1 MAVPLSLEALSISKM
16 LFPALIFDLSTI
28 RLKDPPRALFLAGGW
43 KHQVEEMLSYKKEF
57 HDEQLAPG
65 GLSSS
70 SWRMLP
76 CAHPWIIHRFLAMST
91 NTAQGFFSTSWTQDE
106 SKASLRS
113 GSARLWGYLFCVLWL
128 IFQLFRG
135 FFFPSVV
142 ILVKLEVF
150 VIATIDHSWSHLPS
164 PAGLS
169 LSCAHSVAL
178 SCLVFLKN
186 VSLLTSGYR
195 RTQNLASS
203 PRTWLW
209 IPN

>member
-1 MAVPLSLEALSISKM
+1 MSSWPQEVWAP
-16 LFPALIFDLSTI
+16 PAGGCSHVHIPGLSTGSWPWAQTQL
-28 RLKDPPRALFLAGGW
+28 RVFSPLLGLKMSQKPHWD
-43 KHQVEEMLSYKKEF
+43 QVL
-57 HDEQLAPG
+57 
-65 GLSSS
+65 
-70 SWRMLP
+70 
-76 CAHPWIIHRFLAMST
+76 
-91 NTAQGFFSTSWTQDE
+91 QGFGGICSVFY
-106 SKASLRS
+106 
-113 GSARLWGYLFCVLWL
+113 GSYFNFLGV
-128 IFQLFRG
+128 
-135 FFFPSVV
+135 FFPSVV

>member
-1 MAVPLSLEALSISKM
+1 MSSWPQEVWAP
-16 LFPALIFDLSTI
+16 PAGGCSHVHIPGLSTGSW
-28 RLKDPPRALFLAGGW
+28 PWA
-43 KHQVEEMLSYKKEF
+43 QT
-57 HDEQLAPG
+57 QLRVSAPQ
-65 GLSSS
+65 L
-70 SWRMLP
+70 
-76 CAHPWIIHRFLAMST
+76 
-91 NTAQGFFSTSWTQDE
+91 FSTSWTQDE

-128 IFQLFRG
+128 IFQLFRV